1 MPSTLNAKEL
11 LRQCDTAISVI
22 LIPLMRTLRASIEHR
37 GAFVGGPQLL
47 RVVARLVVAA
57 LLARVVDDRVR
68 LDVAF
73 FEFLHVGA
81 QAGAQRRGEGGGLGG
96 GGDGFA

>member
-1 MPSTLNAKEL
+1 
-11 LRQCDTAISVI
+11 
-22 LIPLMRTLRASIEHR
+22 MRALGTRVKHR
-37 GAFVGGPQLL
+37 GTFVGGPQLL

-81 QAGAQRRGEGGGLGG
+81 QTGAQRRGEGRGLGG
-96 GGDGFA
+96 RGYGFA